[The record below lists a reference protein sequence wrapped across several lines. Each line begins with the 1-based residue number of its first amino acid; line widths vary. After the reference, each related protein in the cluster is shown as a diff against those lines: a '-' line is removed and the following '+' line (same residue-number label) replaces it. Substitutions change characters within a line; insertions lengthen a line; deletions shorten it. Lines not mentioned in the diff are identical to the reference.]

1 MRNFACVD
9 AKFCQNN
16 SEISFHSTKVCG
28 HLVTF
33 VEFKWAQR
41 IKVGIVCFSFV
52 QYFRSM
58 TWKSRINEVTGI
70 TGTTG

>member
-1 MRNFACVD
+1 M
-9 AKFCQNN
+9 
-16 SEISFHSTKVCG
+16 
-28 HLVTF
+28 VTF